1 VFSPLKRALA
11 AETDTASRLHSGRIS
26 RTEWTSMYIRAR
38 QQALKSSNLKR
49 GFKATGL
56 WPLSPITVLKK
67 LDMLPHLPTSEPHL
81 PTQQHGL
88 DLSLLQS
95 DPPDG
100 TELREANASCI
111 AEVQNADGLASP
123 VKRYISR
130 LTRAFEATCSKN
142 TALRKENTEQ
152 RELLQ
157 TRKKRNTGKRVALK
171 GKFVFSTQE
180 VLEIAREAEKATA
193 EKGTRTRRRK
203 VPTGEKIEQQED
215 EVIENRSGD
224 SDSDCIVVVQRK

>member
-1 VFSPLKRALA
+1 ML
-11 AETDTASRLHSGRIS
+11 E
-26 RTEWTSMYIRAR
+26 
-38 QQALKSSNLKR
+38 
-49 GFKATGL
+49 
-56 WPLSPITVLKK
+56 K
-67 LDMLPHLPTSEPHL
+67 LDSPPYLPTSEPHIS
-81 PTQQHGL
+81 TQQYGL
-88 DLSLLQS
+88 DLSLLHS

-100 TELREANASCI
+100 TELREANAFCI
-111 AEVQNADGLASP
+111 AEVQNADSLASP

-142 TALRKENTEQ
+142 TTFRKENAEQ

-157 TRKKRNTGKRVALK
+157 TRKKRKTGKRVALK

-193 EKGTRTRRRK
+193 EKGIRTRRRK
-203 VPTGEKIEQQED
+203 VPTTEKMEQQED
-215 EVIENRSGD
+215 EVIESIASD